1 MYSLQLYL
9 LASRYGMKSS
19 LLFNTSRYSVIL
31 VYSVKVYGG
40 LSNIAIYFLNIS
52 SGDLQ
57 TEGIIVLCF
66 SGIILDLEPTQLQT
80 IIWAIREY
88 DI

>member
-1 MYSLQLYL
+1 MYSLQFYL
-9 LASRYGMKSS
+9 LASRYGIKSS
-19 LLFNTSRYSVIL
+19 ILFNTSRYSVNL
-31 VYSVKVYGG
+31 GYGVKTYGG

-52 SGDLQ
+52 SGNLQ

-80 IIWAIREY
+80 IIWTIREY